1 MTDLSVIIPARNEE
15 FLGRTIQDLLE
26 NIEGDTEIIAVL
38 DGYLPDPPLPT
49 SDKVTIVYN
58 PVSVGQRAG
67 ANQAARLAKGKYLM
81 KVDAHCAFDKGF
93 DVKMLEGFKVSGDN
107 VTMIPIMKNLHA
119 FDWVCEN
126 GHRRYQSPSGQCEEC
141 GKPTTKDVV
150 WFAKPSPNSTSY
162 RFDKTMHFQ
171 YWGEY
176 QKTEEYRKD
185 LEDKKLTKTMSIQG
199 SCFMCTKKKYFELD
213 LCSEE
218 FNSWGQQGVEVA
230 CKTWLSGSEVLCN
243 HRTWYAHMFRTR
255 GGDFGFP
262 YPNPQDKVNENREK
276 SRQMF
281 QKDQWPL
288 ATRKFQWILDRFNP
302 PDWAITKGMIYYTD
316 NQLEDKVAKPV
327 REQLSKISKEK
338 KIIIT
343 CSSLKKMEYG
353 DKNVR
358 FPSMKRGYLAMYKQI
373 LGALEKSSD
382 NIIFF
387 TEHDVLYHPSHFD
400 FKPPKEDVFYY
411 NQNVWFLRPTDG
423 HALHYDVNQ
432 LSGLCVYRD
441 TALIHFRERF
451 KLVEQKYEELVKSG
465 DETEF
470 NRFIR
475 QMGHEPFTHGRV
487 KWKNQFKYE
496 TWMSEF
502 PNVDIKHGANAT
514 GQRWKKEQYRNQQL
528 LINWTESEGWRIDG
542 WDTSFLKSFA

>member
-1 MTDLSVIIPARNEE
+1 MDLTVIIPARSEE

-26 NIEGDTEIIAVL
+26 NIEGETEIIAIL
-38 DGYLPDPPLPT
+38 DGYLPDPPLPV
-49 SDKVTIVYN
+49 SEKVKVIYN
-58 PVSVGQRAG
+58 PVSVGQRVA
-67 ANQAARLAKGKYLM
+67 ANQAAKLAKGKYVM

-93 DVKMLEGFKVSGDN
+93 DVKMLQAYKELDDN
-107 VTMIPIMKNLHA
+107 VTMIPVMRNLHA
-119 FDWVCEN
+119 FDWVCKN
-126 GHRRYQSPSGQCEEC
+126 GHRRYQSPSGMCEEC
-141 GKPTTKDVV
+141 KEPTIKDVV
-150 WFAKPSPNSTSY
+150 WIPKRSPQTFTF

-171 YWGEY
+171 YDGG
-176 QKTEEYRKD
+176 QA
-185 LEDKKLTKTMSIQG
+185 KKPESLAQGDFRETLSIQG
-199 SCFMCTKKKYFELD
+199 SCFMCTKAKYFELD

-230 CKTWLSGSEVLCN
+230 CKTWLSGGRVIANL
-243 HRTWYAHMFRTR
+243 RTWYAHMFRTR

-281 QKDQWPL
+281 QKDKWPL
-288 ATRKFQWILDRFNP
+288 ATRKFQWLLDKFNP
-302 PDWAITKGMIYYTD
+302 PDWTITSGAIFYTD
-316 NQLEDKVAKPV
+316 NQLDEKIARPV
-327 REQLSKISKEK
+327 RDQLSKISKEK
-338 KIIIT
+338 KISIT
-343 CSSLKKMEYG
+343 CSSLKKMDFG

-358 FPSMKRGYLAMYKQI
+358 FPSMKRGYLTMFKQI

-411 NQNVWFLRPTDG
+411 NQNVWLLRATDG

-441 TALIHFRERF
+441 AAITHFRERF
-451 KLVEQKYEELVKSG
+451 ELAEQKFKELSEG
-465 DETEF
+465 EF
-470 NRFIR
+470 NGWVRHCGF
-475 QMGHEPFTHGRV
+475 EPFTHGRI

-528 LINWTESEGWRIDG
+528 LINWQESENYQVSG
-542 WDTSFLKSFA
+542 WDSKDLIALN